1 MFEMTYYAYQF
12 IATNDFGTTFWGVNG
27 ITEVSLRRKREQI
40 ETHFKEIFYYG
51 TGDTYPLVPL
61 FYINEFG
68 GITVTVYD
76 AQTGALVAHKVFDLF
91 GEVVD

>member
-1 MFEMTYYAYQF
+1 MTYYAYQF
-12 IATNDFGTTFWGVNG
+12 IATNDFGTTFWGING